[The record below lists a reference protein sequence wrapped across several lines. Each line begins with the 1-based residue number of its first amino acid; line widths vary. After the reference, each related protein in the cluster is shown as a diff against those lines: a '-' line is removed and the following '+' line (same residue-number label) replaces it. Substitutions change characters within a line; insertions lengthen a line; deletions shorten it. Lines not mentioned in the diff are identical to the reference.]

1 VIKDLEAF
9 KNLGKKGIALLVI
22 NESRQFFGSPSG
34 QTGYVLVACGF
45 HYLVS
50 KNLARVVSF
59 KKRCHRNMWKVQSNL
74 NYWNLDYLDLD
85 YPDYSIIQTFFWS
98 QFFHEYKL
106 VVILKTQSR
115 KKPNNPFKRLL
126 KQRTILCA
134 LKFASSTRQRNILMR
149 SADI

>member
-22 NESRQFFGSPSG
+22 NESRQFFGSPSA

-50 KNLARVVSF
+50 KNLARVVRF

-85 YPDYSIIQTFFWS
+85 YPDYSIIQTFFS
-98 QFFHEYKL
+98 DPNFFM
-106 VVILKTQSR
+106 
-115 KKPNNPFKRLL
+115 
-126 KQRTILCA
+126 
-134 LKFASSTRQRNILMR
+134 NIN
-149 SADI
+149 